1 MEMEATGLYGLQLE
15 TEAPYRLLYVMHDE
29 DLKQIMRDVYL
40 ATCTAIKP
48 PLFKRILS
56 EVMMNGVLVY
66 VFAEHLKRSPERFG
80 MEQQAADTF
89 YEAVMNF
96 GMGENS
102 ELLEFTLSHVNDY
115 FLGEFESDIEM
126 FMNIQNYSYL
136 VEDKF
141 NIHSSEETIRN
152 PPVISVW

>member
-15 TEAPYRLLYVMHDE
+15 TEAPYRLLYVMRDE

-56 EVMMNGVLVY
+56 EVMMNGVLVF
-66 VFAEHLKRSPERFG
+66 VFAEHAKRSPERFG
-80 MEQQAADTF
+80 LEQQTADMF
-89 YEAVMNF
+89 HEDVVRF
-96 GMGENS
+96 GMGENN
-102 ELLEFTLSHVNDY
+102 ELLEFALSHASDY
-115 FLGEFESDIEM
+115 FLEEFESDIEI

-136 VEDKF
+136 VEDRV

-152 PPVISVW
+152 PPVIAVW

>member
-1 MEMEATGLYGLQLE
+1 MEMQATGLYGLQLE

-29 DLKQIMRDVYL
+29 DLKQVMRDVYL

-56 EVMMNGVLVY
+56 EVMMNGVLVF
-66 VFAEHLKRSPERFG
+66 VFAEHAKRSPERFG
-80 MEQQAADTF
+80 LDQQAADTF
-89 YEAVMNF
+89 HEAVISF
-96 GMGENS
+96 GMGENN
-102 ELLEFTLSHVNDY
+102 ELLEFTLAHVNDY
-115 FLGEFESDIEM
+115 FLGEFESDIEI

-136 VEDKF
+136 VEDRI